1 MDTQQTYTFASSPDD
16 HQLGTSQLGMRLPH
30 HRLARVMWGSAAL
43 MGLVLLA
50 GLTAQLGGCMLSGGT
65 TIYLTDGEGSGGGTR
80 GEDTGDGGTTDGSG
94 TSGSG
99 GPSSSTGDSS
109 GSGSS
114 DSTGSFEPICAVEG
128 LECICD
134 GTRSDPFDCVDECLW
149 VDAPP
154 DCMCDGM
161 TSPPE
166 WCEAAPC
173 VLEGLGEDMQCVC
186 AGLPAPVTWCN

>member
-1 MDTQQTYTFASSPDD
+1 MDTQQTYTFASSPDQ

-30 HRLARVMWGSAAL
+30 HRIARVMWGSAAL

-50 GLTAQLGGCMLSGGT
+50 GLTAQLGGCMLSGPTVINLTRGGT
-65 TIYLTDGEGSGGGTR
+65 GGGTQ
-80 GEDTGDGGTTDGSG
+80 GEDTGSSVDGGTTDGSG
-94 TSGSG
+94 TTFVPEIGSSEG
-99 GPSSSTGDSS
+99 SSSSS
-109 GSGSS
+109 GSTGSS
-114 DSTGSFEPICAVEG
+114 EPICAVEG

-166 WCEAAPC
+166 WCDVAPC
-173 VLEGLGEDMQCVC
+173 EFLEDGTCLC
-186 AGLPAPVTWCN
+186 AGLPAPVTWCD